1 MARYYIIAGEASGD
15 LHGSNLM
22 RGIFQED
29 PSAQVRFW
37 GGGLM
42 DAVYRD
48 HQVPGGGLV
57 RDYKDGAVMGFT
69 QILLHWNRFARRFK
83 DCTSDIL
90 SWNPDVVILIDYP
103 GFNFRVA
110 EFAHKHGLKVFYYIA
125 PKVWA
130 SREGRIRKLK
140 AYVDKLFIVF
150 PFEIPYFSARGV
162 DFIYRGNPLVDA
174 VDGASDVSMP
184 REEFLRSASLPD
196 KPVIALLA
204 GSRTSE
210 ISSMMPTFM
219 QFADMMHSMEEYSG
233 YQFVVAAAP
242 ARTLSDYSRYI
253 GGRDY
258 VKVVFGRS
266 YGVMKHAE
274 AAVVNSGTA
283 SLECALVGTPQ
294 VVAYKGAA
302 VNFFIAKSI
311 IKIKYISLGNLILG
325 RTCFRELL
333 QYYFTPENVLA
344 EVRRLLE
351 DGWYRDRM
359 LEGYSRIRESLG
371 GTGAS
376 AAVAKA
382 MIEELEK

>member
-1 MARYYIIAGEASGD
+1 
-15 LHGSNLM
+15 
-22 RGIFQED
+22 
-29 PSAQVRFW
+29 
-37 GGGLM
+37 
-42 DAVYRD
+42 
-48 HQVPGGGLV
+48 
-57 RDYKDGAVMGFT
+57 
-69 QILLHWNRFARRFK
+69 
-83 DCTSDIL
+83 
-90 SWNPDVVILIDYP
+90 
-103 GFNFRVA
+103 
-110 EFAHKHGLKVFYYIA
+110 
-125 PKVWA
+125 
-130 SREGRIRKLK
+130 
-140 AYVDKLFIVF
+140 
-150 PFEIPYFSARGV
+150 
-162 DFIYRGNPLVDA
+162 
-174 VDGASDVSMP
+174 MP

-258 VKVVFGRS
+258 VKVVSGRT

>member
-1 MARYYIIAGEASGD
+1 MNG
-15 LHGSNLM
+15 
-22 RGIFQED
+22 
-29 PSAQVRFW
+29 
-37 GGGLM
+37 
-42 DAVYRD
+42 VYKAHRE
-48 HQVPGGGLV
+48 GKGLV
-57 RDYKDGAVMGFT
+57 RDYRDTAVMGFWEV
-69 QILLHWNRFARRFK
+69 LLKGASIARNVR
-83 DCTSDIL
+83 DCKADIAA
-90 SWNPDVVILIDYP
+90 WKPDVVILIDYP
-103 GFNFRVA
+103 GFNLKIA
-110 EFAHKHGLKVFYYIA
+110 EFAHEAGFKVYYYIA

-130 SREGRIRKLK
+130 SREGRIRKIK
-140 AYVDKLFIVF
+140 AWVDRLFIIF
-150 PFEIPYFSARGV
+150 PFEIPYFESKGV
-162 DFIYRGNPLVDA
+162 PFTYAGNPLVDA
-174 VDGASDVSMP
+174 IDQSPAMTEP
-184 REEFLRSASLPD
+184 REAFFQRTGLPD
-196 KPVIALLA
+196 TPYIALLA
-204 GSRTSE
+204 GSRNME
-210 ISSMMPTFM
+210 IGSMMPTFM

-242 ARTLSDYSRYI
+242 GRTLSDYSRYI

-258 VKVVFGRS
+258 VKVVSGRT

-283 SLECALVGTPQ
+283 SLECALIGTPQ